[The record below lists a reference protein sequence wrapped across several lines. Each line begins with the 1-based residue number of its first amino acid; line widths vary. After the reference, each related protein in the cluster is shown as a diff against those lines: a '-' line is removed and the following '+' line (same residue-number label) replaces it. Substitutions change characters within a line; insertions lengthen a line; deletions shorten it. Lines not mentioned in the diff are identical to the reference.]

1 MECRVVQVEQGSDEW
16 LDMRRTRITASCL
29 HKVMA
34 KKDTKAYTKYMQEI
48 VLELLGHKNVEE
60 SPEWARDGRE
70 HEPKA
75 LAGYQWRFEQKL
87 EHDIFLIHKKY
98 DWLAASPD
106 FLHVTVDNQYD
117 QGGEMKIRKLYKNYR
132 KVVADADTHKGTI
145 RCCPAADR
153 HQVQGAM
160 WLTGYAFWWYVNYYI
175 GVDLEGG
182 QVQKIHRIPVPR
194 DQELIERM
202 EERSI
207 EFMKACYER
216 AELEYESR

>member
-1 MECRVVQVEQGSDEW
+1 M
-16 LDMRRTRITASCL
+16 
-29 HKVMA
+29 
-34 KKDTKAYTKYMQEI
+34 
-48 VLELLGHKNVEE
+48 
-60 SPEWARDGRE
+60 
-70 HEPKA
+70 
-75 LAGYQWRFEQKL
+75 
-87 EHDIFLIHKKY
+87 
-98 DWLAASPD
+98 
-106 FLHVTVDNQYD
+106 
-117 QGGEMKIRKLYKNYR
+117 
-132 KVVADADTHKGTI
+132 ADADTHKGTI
-145 RCCPAADR
+145 GSDPAADR
-153 HQVQGAM
+153 HQVQGAV